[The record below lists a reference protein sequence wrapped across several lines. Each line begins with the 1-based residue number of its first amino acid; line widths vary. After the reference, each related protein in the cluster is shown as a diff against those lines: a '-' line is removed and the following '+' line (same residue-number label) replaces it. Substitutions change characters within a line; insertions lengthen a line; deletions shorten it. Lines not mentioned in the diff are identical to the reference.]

1 MLAIIKKMKFFVF
14 LGLAKCKCIVIRK
27 AKSTAKANNSL
38 ILKNNNTV
46 VKINFYIFRPTLV
59 TMVSVKNEM
68 KLFLNTPKQTV
79 NDYIHKYQVKRR
91 Y

>member
-14 LGLAKCKCIVIRK
+14 LALAKSKCIVIRK

-38 ILKNNNTV
+38 ILKNNAV